1 MGINICN
8 LKYICGGVIEKQTI
22 ATLMNNNH
30 SSINISQEI
39 VVHQNKHPNNKNS
52 NQELNYNPREQSTTL
67 NSNINN
73 PNNYNNFYFLLNKVT
88 FLQRKIRSFLHRKK
102 IKEHNITHHS
112 IKEHIVSHHSIIS
125 TQSKKQMILQNLR
138 HPKLNSIISK
148 HSHNV
153 NTGEL
158 AKNIKITDEN
168 ESIKLLY
175 NKHHHHN
182 NNQHMNN
189 FLVVGGTTLINNSFI
204 SNIQNPSQ
212 RMHTEIGFYSNSISL
227 KSDEQLNQKEIK
239 GFFLKKQKKYKYK
252 GKVIN
257 RKKQGF
263 GIVTWE
269 DNSYLHATFENNK
282 TQGFCKFHDSQ
293 TDSTFIGLYVNN
305 RPNGYGIFYKS
316 NKVTYEGSWMNNN
329 LIGIGIEIWKDETYF
344 QGQFDNSVKKGYGLY
359 RWEDGSI
366 YQGEWDNNQMNGI
379 GMLIY
384 SDERMYQGEFK
395 NGIMDGFGEFI
406 WSNEKKYVGYYKD
419 NKKNGF
425 GMFVSEMEPLIVY
438 IGFWENGQ
446 LNGVGIKVKKGVVK
460 YCIWK
465 DGKKEQTL
473 PGSWSIS
480 KYFNG
485 NNMKYI
491 KFFTL
496 PEKDII
502 DFIHKYGIR

>member
-8 LKYICGGVIEKQTI
+8 LKYICGVVIEKQAL
-22 ATLMNNNH
+22 ATLMNNND
-30 SSINISQEI
+30 SNTNISQEI
-39 VVHQNKHPNNKNS
+39 FTHNNHPNNKTS
-52 NQELNYNPREQSTTL
+52 NQEIYYNPREHSNML
-67 NSNINN
+67 NPNINN
-73 PNNYNNFYFLLNKVT
+73 PNTYNNFYFLLNRVT
-88 FLQRKIRSFLHRKK
+88 FLQRKIRSFLHKK
-102 IKEHNITHHS
+102 KLNIPKEHNITYYSIKEHNITHHS
-112 IKEHIVSHHSIIS
+112 IKSS
-125 TQSKKQMILQNLR
+125 QSKKPIFLQSLKQS
-138 HPKLNSIISK
+138 KLNSIISK
-148 HSHNV
+148 HSHNT
-153 NTGEL
+153 NAAEL
-158 AKNIKITDEN
+158 TKNIKMTDEN

-175 NKHHHHN
+175 NKHHNHN
-182 NNQHMNN
+182 NNHMNN
-189 FLVVGGTTLINNSFI
+189 FLVGGGTTLINNSFI
-204 SNIQNPSQ
+204 SNIQSQ
-212 RMHTEIGFYSNSISL
+212 RRHTEIGFYSNSISL
-227 KSDEQLNQKEIK
+227 KNDEQLNQKEIK

-252 GKVIN
+252 GKVEN

-269 DNSYLHATFENNK
+269 DNSYLYASFENNK

-293 TDSTFIGLYVNN
+293 TNSTFTGLYVNN

-316 NKVTYEGSWMNNN
+316 DKVTYEGSWMNNH
-329 LIGIGIEIWKDETYF
+329 LIGVGIEIWKDETYY

-395 NGIMDGFGEFI
+395 NGIMDGFGEFT
-406 WSNEKKYVGYYKD
+406 WSNEKKYIGYYKD

-425 GMFVSEMEPLIVY
+425 GMFVSEMEPLITY
-438 IGFWENGQ
+438 IGFWESGQ
-446 LNGVGIKVKKGVVK
+446 LNGVGIKVKNGKVK

-485 NNMKYI
+485 NNMKYM

-496 PEKDII
+496 SEKDII
-502 DFIHKYGIR
+502 EFIHKYGIR